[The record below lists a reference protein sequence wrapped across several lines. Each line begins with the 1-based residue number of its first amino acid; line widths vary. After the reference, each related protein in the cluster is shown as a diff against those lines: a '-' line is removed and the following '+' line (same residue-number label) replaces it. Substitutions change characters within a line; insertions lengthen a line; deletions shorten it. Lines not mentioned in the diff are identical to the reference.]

1 MYFCDPVYKQTSN
14 LRKAEIKIQFMKVGQ
29 LKWPCQ
35 KILRIKFSIR
45 LKRKRKKTT
54 TIEDTIREKLDIS
67 EKVS

>member
-35 KILRIKFSIR
+35 KILESKNQIFDP
-45 LKRKRKKTT
+45 T
-54 TIEDTIREKLDIS
+54 
-67 EKVS
+67 